1 MNKKRIII
9 ITIVVI
15 LIVILALWISG
26 IIPKQ
31 IAIISATNHL
41 KKNFPEKQ
49 YEFVNIEW
57 SSTFG
62 GYTIGFKDENGK
74 MIGFIMNNKYFPI
87 SPGQG
92 TFALEESYRVEYKGI
107 STISDFYTHS
117 ITNDYEDIRSLPE
130 SYSKEQAQND
140 NCFIIGAMVHNDN
153 LYSEF
158 MNKYNKKENAF
169 IRVVQFT
176 VEGDI
181 FIIDVLYEARNNKIH
196 LVKDDTRDKFSAQE
210 DRTIKYKTY
219 EKTGVWKYQNSEY
232 WVAYNGELPDG
243 NTAEYSINSDELF
256 IIATI
261 N

>member
-1 MNKKRIII
+1 MNRKRIII

-15 LIVILALWISG
+15 LIVILAAWISG

-31 IAIISATNHL
+31 IAIISATNYL

-57 SSTFG
+57 SSNFG
-62 GYTIGFKDENGK
+62 GYTMGFKDENGK
-74 MIGFIMNNKYFPI
+74 MINFIMNNKYFPI

-92 TFALEESYRVEYKGI
+92 TFALEESYRVEDKGI
-107 STISDFYTHS
+107 STISDFYAHS

-169 IRVVQFT
+169 IRVVQST
-176 VEGDI
+176 AEGDI

-210 DRTIKYKTY
+210 KFRIL
-219 EKTGVWKYQNSEY
+219 GC
-232 WVAYNGELPDG
+232 
-243 NTAEYSINSDELF
+243 I
-256 IIATI
+256 
-261 N
+261 